1 LKKILAAVSGTIF
14 TLWMLSGCSPH
25 RNPTMPVFP
34 TETVVNS
41 HTGSISGF
49 VSVCPFKC
57 SCSPEFFGNPVPY
70 GTITGTPT
78 IIIIPTATATPT
90 PDMTPHASCP
100 IASAPVKILSGAAVV
115 ANTTTDSNGFYKVS
129 GLAPGTYSVQ
139 ITIPGYSVYNLVSI
153 SVTAGADNTET
164 DMNSTY
170 LFHPGEIYIYFKSG
184 VSAPDES
191 ALINSIGG
199 TVVLNNQYIV
209 TAGTPP
215 VLGDEYLIQLPSGA
229 MPLDTVSGL
238 QANPLV
244 NMSTVSSYG
253 CACPI

>member
-1 LKKILAAVSGTIF
+1 
-14 TLWMLSGCSPH
+14 
-25 RNPTMPVFP
+25 
-34 TETVVNS
+34 
-41 HTGSISGF
+41 
-49 VSVCPFKC
+49 
-57 SCSPEFFGNPVPY
+57 
-70 GTITGTPT
+70 
-78 IIIIPTATATPT
+78 
-90 PDMTPHASCP
+90 
-100 IASAPVKILSGAAVV
+100 
-115 ANTTTDSNGFYKVS
+115 
-129 GLAPGTYSVQ
+129 
-139 ITIPGYSVYNLVSI
+139 
-153 SVTAGADNTET
+153 
-164 DMNSTY
+164 MNSTY